1 MATEHQ
7 DNDKIEPA
15 PSLTKRGAARR
26 RLAKAGMGAGV
37 LATLESKSAMA
48 SMVCRSPS
56 GSLSDGLSTSHY
68 GNTAP
73 ACSGMGPD
81 YWLAPKC
88 GWPVSRDLMFS
99 RVFSVTSGGSCPTR
113 YTDTYY
119 AKKTSGAKYYE
130 PGSYGCAKLSDMLNP
145 QSFDTNRVG
154 MHLVTA
160 YLNILQGYVGFLK
173 VEDLQTMWNELQS
186 TGRFSPT
193 ASVYWG
199 TAEVAHYLSSI
210 HAPSPYDV

>member
-68 GNTAP
+68 GPKAP
-73 ACSGMGPD
+73 ACGGLSPG
-81 YWLAPKC
+81 YWKQPQHA
-88 GWPVSRDLMFS
+88 WPVSRDLKFTD
-99 RVFSVTSGGSCPTR
+99 VFYAASPGTACPVR
-113 YTDTYY
+113 AASYDEGKCYN
-119 AKKTSGAKYYE
+119 
-130 PGSYGCAKLSDMLNP
+130 PGSYFCAKLEDMLNP
-145 QSFDTNRVG
+145 QPFDTNKVG
-154 MHLVTA
+154 MHLVAA
-160 YLNILQGYVGFLK
+160 YLNLEQKLIDFIDLNDLK
-173 VEDLQTMWNELQS
+173 TMWSELQT
-186 TGRFSPT
+186 TGRYSPT
-193 ASVYWG
+193 AGVYWDN
-199 TAEVAHYLSSI
+199 AQVANYLCSI
-210 HAPSPYDV
+210 HD